1 MKKIMILGAILL
13 TICISISAVSPFEF
27 SFDSSSSDSSNSNG
41 GSVSLKDNEL
51 TIQDFK
57 FIIPEGYKENKSAQI
72 LAEDADQN
80 AFPGF
85 KITTEQFDNGEDSI
99 IIKVVLGDDKM
110 DKEGYTPEKYAVAKK
125 ISNTDGYLSEY
136 NDGVSFDYIED
147 GKLVEIFAP
156 DEETLST
163 LLSSSE

>member
-1 MKKIMILGAILL
+1 MKDMKKIMIFGAILL
-13 TICISISAVSPFEF
+13 TICISISAVSAFEF

-85 KITTEQFDNGEDSI
+85 KITIRLLGIVDGWHEVRP
-99 IIKVVLGDDKM
+99 VV
-110 DKEGYTPEKYAVAKK
+110 A
-125 ISNTDGYLSEY
+125 
-136 NDGVSFDYIED
+136 SFQ
-147 GKLVEIFAP
+147 
-156 DEETLST
+156 
-163 LLSSSE
+163 

>member
-1 MKKIMILGAILL
+1 MKKIMIFGAILL
-13 TICISISAVSPFEF
+13 TICISISAVSAFEF

-99 IIKVVLGDDKM
+99 IIKVVFGDDKM
-110 DKEGYTPEKYAVAKK
+110 
-125 ISNTDGYLSEY
+125 DGYLSEY